1 MRTDLQPVRAAGRL
15 SSTVR
20 DATYDLLRAFGLNTI
35 FGNLGS
41 TEEPFLQDFPSDFR
55 YILGLQEASVVAA
68 ADGFRRPCAAPSWST
83 STLERDSATR
93 WARY

>member
-1 MRTDLQPVRAAGRL
+1 VRE
-15 SSTVR
+15 
-20 DATYDLLRAFGLNTI
+20 ATYDLLRAYGLNTI

-68 ADGFRRPCAAPSWST
+68 PTVSRRPCAGPSWST
-83 STLERDSATR
+83 STLERVSATR